1 VPTADEL
8 RAEQWQRD
16 RARQSAL
23 NAEREAA
30 LHGSES
36 ARHALEV
43 GWDPFVQWR
52 AEIHDQTPP
61 SLDEGY

>member
-8 RAEQWQRD
+8 RAEQW
-16 RARQSAL
+16 
-23 NAEREAA
+23 
-30 LHGSES
+30 HGSES